1 MSFPIGAHMTHSRHR
16 FVASFAVGVL
26 LLSSSTSLA
35 ATKFVNAQL
44 TTGADDGSSW
54 ANAYRTVDGV
64 PRAVAAAATNDEVW
78 VAAGTYY
85 PTATTNRGLALNLRT
100 GIAIYG
106 GFTGSESSRDQRN
119 PATNITTLSGDL
131 GRNDPIITDNSSHVV
146 NGNSAN
152 ATAILDGFTITAGN
166 ANATTTTGDL
176 DRGGGIIF
184 LTNSNAT
191 IRNCRI
197 VNNRSFF
204 GGGGTYIR
212 QSSPTFIDVTW
223 ENNVGGSFGGAID
236 MFNTCNPT
244 FTRCVFRNN
253 SATRAG
259 GVEVFGNCLPTFTNC
274 LFVGNTAGSQGA
286 GGLLVASGSTATLR
300 HCTIVGNS
308 TTGSGSAIL
317 TNQST
322 TRLFNSIVYFNTT
335 NGSTNAQLTGTTT
348 LATYSCIQNTTT
360 GTGNITADPQFVNR
374 AAGDFNLRDTSP
386 CIDAANAAEVGA
398 GNTTDL
404 RNQPRRID
412 APLTTD
418 TGPGGAPVPDMGAI
432 EFQPIGCDAIDFNNN
447 TVFPEDQDVID
458 FFNVLAG
465 GDCSAGNTCNDID
478 FNNNTVF
485 PEDAD
490 VIDFFNVLA
499 GGEC

>member
-1 MSFPIGAHMTHSRHR
+1 MRQVCSS
-16 FVASFAVGVL
+16 VALFSAL
-26 LLSSSTSLA
+26 LCYSASDALA
-35 ATKFVNAQL
+35 AVKYVNVNL

-54 ANAYRTVDGV
+54 ANAYRTVDGIN
-64 PRAVAAAATNDEVW
+64 RAVTAAAINDEVW

-85 PTATTNRGLALNLRT
+85 PTATTNRNLALNLRT
-100 GIAIYG
+100 GVAIYG
-106 GFTGSESSRDQRN
+106 GFAGVETSRDQRN
-119 PATNITTLSGDL
+119 LATNITRLSGDL
-131 GRNDPIITDNSSHVV
+131 GRNDPVITDNSSHIV

-152 ATAILDGFTITAGN
+152 ASAILDGFTITAGN

-176 DRGGGIIF
+176 DRGGGLIF
-184 LTNSNAT
+184 LSNSNAT

-223 ENNVGGSFGGAID
+223 ENNAGGAFGGAID

-244 FTRCVFRNN
+244 FTRCTFRSNT
-253 SATRAG
+253 ATRAG
-259 GVEVFGNCLPTFTNC
+259 GVEVFGNCQPTFTNC
-274 LFVGNTAGSQGA
+274 LFANNTAGNQGA
-286 GGLLVASGSTATLR
+286 GGLLVASNSTATLR
-300 HCTIVGNS
+300 HCTFVGNS

-335 NGSTNAQLTGTTT
+335 NGSTAAQLVGTTT
-348 LATYSCIQNTTT
+348 TVTYSCIQNTTA
-360 GTGNITADPQFVNR
+360 GTGNITADPQFVDR
-374 AAGDFNLRDTSP
+374 LAGDYQLRDTSP
-386 CIDAANAAEVGA
+386 CIDAANAADIGA
-398 GNTTDL
+398 ANTLDL
-404 RNQPRRID
+404 RNQPRRVD

-418 TGPGGAPVPDMGAI
+418 TGPGGTPVPDMGAL
-432 EFQPIGCDAIDFNNN
+432 EFQPPAPPACDSIDFNNN
-447 TVFPEDQDVID
+447 QVFPEDQDVID

-465 GDCSAGNTCNDID
+465 GDCPTCNDID
-478 FNNNTVF
+478 FNNNDVF
-485 PEDAD
+485 PEDQD

-499 GGEC
+499 GGTCP